1 MPRNF
6 LKFCKIQRK
15 YLLFVIWRGS
25 IGTKG
30 FDTQRNPKKMLKNK
44 KPKMDFLTLLEATPG
59 FEPGIR
65 VLQTRALPLG
75 YVAICIW
82 SERRDSNPRHQP
94 WQGCTLPTELLSHK
108 LLIIIANLSQK
119 VNILHLKIGKNNLL
133 FLSFLSLFLLQYL
146 LFV

>member
-75 YVAICIW
+75 YGAEYKC
-82 SERRDSNPRHQP
+82 EP
-94 WQGCTLPTELLSHK
+94 K
-108 LLIIIANLSQK
+108 LTM
-119 VNILHLKIGKNNLL
+119 
-133 FLSFLSLFLLQYL
+133 
-146 LFV
+146 

>member
-119 VNILHLKIGKNNLL
+119 VNILPLKIDKNNLL

>member
-30 FDTQRNPKKMLKNK
+30 FDTQRNPKKMRKNK

-108 LLIIIANLSQK
+108 LLIIIANLSRK
-119 VNILHLKIGKNNLL
+119 VNILPLKIDKNNL
-133 FLSFLSLFLLQYL
+133 
-146 LFV
+146 

>member
-108 LLIIIANLSQK
+108 LLIIIANLSRK
-119 VNILHLKIGKNNLL
+119 VNILPLKIDKNNLL

>member
-108 LLIIIANLSQK
+108 LLIIIAN
-119 VNILHLKIGKNNLL
+119 
-133 FLSFLSLFLLQYL
+133 
-146 LFV
+146 

>member
-1 MPRNF
+1 MWQKFFTYFFVTF
-6 LKFCKIQRK
+6 LSHINWFITFIISESTENTAFFFWRLKHRK
-15 YLLFVIWRGS
+15 KRENIDIS
-25 IGTKG
+25 T
-30 FDTQRNPKKMLKNK
+30 
-44 KPKMDFLTLLEATPG
+44 FLVFSLEATPG

-108 LLIIIANLSQK
+108 LLIIIANLSRK
-119 VNILHLKIGKNNLL
+119 VNILPLKIDKNNLWS
-133 FLSFLSLFLLQYL
+133 LSFLIVFTFS
-146 LFV
+146 

>member
-65 VLQTRALPLG
+65 VLQRPTLCKTLSTIQPETIGITGICFFYFLYYLSASIFTCHHFLYSATNLPHLFFLG
-75 YVAICIW
+75 
-82 SERRDSNPRHQP
+82 
-94 WQGCTLPTELLSHK
+94 
-108 LLIIIANLSQK
+108 
-119 VNILHLKIGKNNLL
+119 
-133 FLSFLSLFLLQYL
+133 
-146 LFV
+146 